1 MRAASASTVSSLT
14 PEQRDKVKK
23 QLIQHA
29 ITQTVMNIIPA
40 LILFGLWDANKDK
53 QCDPPLADW
62 LLRTALLMVGGVVAF
77 VPIFLSTFGMMRGW
91 VQPTTGAKLSCLFC
105 CLLRPL
111 GGYSIYWYIQGNIW
125 VWETDPSHCDS
136 GLWHACRNWLIVT
149 YSMFPGIC
157 CVSICCICVLGIVG
171 GVKGKVADGGPEA
184 GGGLSA
190 A

>member
-1 MRAASASTVSSLT
+1 MPKLT
-14 PEQRDKVKK
+14 EEQVLAKAQKSVIF
-23 QLIQHA
+23 QGVAQVVFTL
-29 ITQTVMNIIPA
+29 IPA
-40 LILFGLWDANKDK
+40 AVLFGLHGAHKGA
-53 QCDPPLADW
+53 QCENPLENW
-62 LLRTALLMVGGVVAF
+62 LWRYAWLMVGLVFAFIPTFLISFLIMRKAISAEAGAIATCVTTCCVLLPVACYAF
-77 VPIFLSTFGMMRGW
+77 
-91 VQPTTGAKLSCLFC
+91 
-105 CLLRPL
+105 
-111 GGYSIYWYIQGNIW
+111 YWYIQGNIW

>member
-1 MRAASASTVSSLT
+1 MPTDEEIMRAASAQSSTVSSLT

-105 CLLRPL
+105 CLLMPL

-125 VWETDPSHCDS
+125 VCTAQHTAGCDS
-136 GLWHACRNWLIVT
+136 HRCGAHAVMPCHRCGSRT
-149 YSMFPGIC
+149 RRM
-157 CVSICCICVLGIVG
+157 
-171 GVKGKVADGGPEA
+171 ATR
-184 GGGLSA
+184 
-190 A
+190 